1 MRSIHVPRLTGRR
14 RAGPRLGRTGRMGL
28 AVAVVAAMTLVAGA
42 HYAAS
47 AATDA
52 PYGGTA
58 AAVPG
63 TVYAANYD
71 TGGQGVAYN
80 VTSTNGSA
88 NSYRSDGIDLEAT
101 ADTTNNTGAGA
112 YDIGWTT
119 GRAVVQL
126 HRQRRHRRH
135 LHASASGSP
144 RPTGSPTRC
153 TSPTRPAPT

>member
-1 MRSIHVPRLTGRR
+1 MGSIHVPRLTGRR
-14 RAGPRLGRTGRMGL
+14 RAGPRLGRTGRLGL
-28 AVAVVAAMTLVAGA
+28 VVAVVAAMTMVAGA

-88 NSYRSDGIDLEAT
+88 NSYRSDGSTSRPPPTPEQHRRRRLRPRLDH
-101 ADTTNNTGAGA
+101 
-112 YDIGWTT
+112 

-126 HRQRRHRRH
+126 HR
-135 LHASASGSP
+135 
-144 RPTGSPTRC
+144 
-153 TSPTRPAPT
+153 